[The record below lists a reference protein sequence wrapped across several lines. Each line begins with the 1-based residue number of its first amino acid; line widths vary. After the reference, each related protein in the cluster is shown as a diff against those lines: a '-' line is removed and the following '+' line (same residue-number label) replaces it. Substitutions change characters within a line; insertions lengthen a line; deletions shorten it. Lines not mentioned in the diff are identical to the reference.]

1 MERKFPRI
9 TVNNAF
15 AFIIL
20 LLTIIFICICV
31 NKYRNPIDQ
40 IENLRHTDFS
50 GIYTINDDDLSYT
63 IPENHRIDL
72 DNINEI
78 NFKIKFKENIEKGT
92 QINLHLNGVDID
104 IFQNGIKIY
113 SSSDA
118 KDISKISDIL
128 GAKWVNFISPG
139 IIKGD
144 IITIVV
150 KSKRDAIS
158 KVYLNN
164 FLGNISQGDY
174 FSLLKN
180 QLETDL
186 PKILMSVFT
195 FVIGF
200 VLLVVL
206 ITFKIMKSPIEIGSL
221 SCAMVVISGSIASF
235 INYDYI
241 TLIFV
246 DYALVYIIDYLNLLL
261 LMLFILF
268 YVRIYIYHKSI
279 STAIDVFIC
288 IWTIIIIGY
297 FICQSLGL
305 REMIGFTKNIINIAA
320 LILVFLFFFLIIEY
334 KNCKGSF
341 FALNFTIFLIVAMII
356 EAYNMSKENDFLY
369 FAFGPGI
376 LIFSIAHFISIMIK
390 AQKSFVQAAKAEKI
404 ENELIQSKVS
414 VMLSQ
419 IQPHFLYN
427 TLVVIRQLCDIN
439 PKTAKEAVTEFATYL
454 RGNLD
459 SLTFN
464 TTIPFEKEM
473 EHIENYVS
481 LEKKRFGDKINIE
494 YDFECL
500 DFDVPSLTVQTVVE
514 NAIRHGITKRKE
526 GGTVT
531 IRTREN
537 SKRYIIEVHDNGVGM
552 DLTKP
557 PEHRDNRSHIGLD
570 NVRKRMESM
579 CNGELLFNSTPNI
592 GTTVY
597 MSVPKAKENTDK
609 NKSNKISKK
618 NRKE

>member
-1 MERKFPRI
+1 MERKFPKI

-15 AFIIL
+15 AFFML
-20 LLTIIFICICV
+20 LLTLIFICICV
-31 NKYRNPIDQ
+31 NKYSNPIDE
-40 IENLRHTDFS
+40 IENLTHTDFS

-63 IPENHRIDL
+63 IPENYRLDL
-72 DNINEI
+72 ENINKI
-78 NFKIKFKENIEKGT
+78 TFKIQFKENIEKGT
-92 QINLHLNGVDID
+92 KINLHLNKVDVE
-104 IFQNGIKIY
+104 IFKHDIKIY
-113 SSSDA
+113 SS
-118 KDISKISDIL
+118 KNKETISKISDTI
-128 GAKWVNFISPG
+128 GAEWVNFSSPG
-139 IIKGD
+139 ISKND
-144 IITIVV
+144 ILTIIVT
-150 KSKRDAIS
+150 SKQDTIS
-158 KVYLNN
+158 KLCLNN

-186 PKILMSVFT
+186 PKILMAVFT

-206 ITFKIMKSPIEIGSL
+206 LTFKIMNSPIEIGSL
-221 SCAMVVISGSIASF
+221 SCAMLVISGSIAAF

-268 YVRIYIYHKSI
+268 YVRIYIHHKSI
-279 STAIDVFIC
+279 SRAIDVFIC

-297 FICQSLGL
+297 FMCQALGL
-305 REMIGFTKNIINIAA
+305 RQMIGFTKNIINIAI
-320 LILVFLFFFLIIEY
+320 LILTFLFIFLIIEY
-334 KNCKGSF
+334 KNCKGSLF
-341 FALNFTIFLIVAMII
+341 TLNFTILLISTMLIEVYCKATEDEFLSI
-356 EAYNMSKENDFLY
+356 
-369 FAFGPGI
+369 AFGTGI
-376 LIFSIAHFISIMIK
+376 LIFSTTHFISIMIK

-404 ENELIQSKVS
+404 ENELVQSKVS

-531 IRTREN
+531 IKTRET

-557 PEHRDNRSHIGLD
+557 PEYRDNRSHIGLD

-592 GTTVY
+592 GTIVY
-597 MSVPKAKENTDK
+597 MSIPKVKENTDK
-609 NKSNKISKK
+609 NK
-618 NRKE
+618 KE

>member
-1 MERKFPRI
+1 MERKFPKI

-15 AFIIL
+15 ALLIL
-20 LLTIIFICICV
+20 LLTIIFLSICAD
-31 NKYRNPIDQ
+31 KYSTPIDE
-40 IENLRHTDFS
+40 IKNLQHINFS
-50 GIYTINDDDLSYT
+50 GIYTINDDDFSYT
-63 IPENHRIDL
+63 IPKNYKIDL
-72 DNINEI
+72 DDINKI
-78 NFKIKFKENIEKGT
+78 NFKISFKEIIENDMP
-92 QINLHLNGVDID
+92 INLHLNDVNVEV
-104 IFQNGIKIY
+104 FQNDVEIY
-113 SSSDA
+113 SSY
-118 KDISKISDIL
+118 KEKNISKISDVI
-128 GAKWVNFISPG
+128 GSRWVSFPSPG
-139 IIKGD
+139 IDTDD
-144 IITIVV
+144 IITIIVT
-150 KSKRDAIS
+150 SKEETIP
-158 KVYLNN
+158 KVCLNN

-186 PKILMSVFT
+186 TKILIAVFT

-206 ITFKIMKSPIEIGSL
+206 LTFKIMNSPIEIGSI
-221 SCAMVVISGSIASF
+221 SCAMLIISGSIAAF

-246 DYALVYIIDYLNLLL
+246 DSALVYIIDYLNLLL

-268 YVRIYIYHKSI
+268 YIRIYIHHKSI
-279 STAIDVFIC
+279 IRAIDWFIC

-305 REMIGFTKNIINIAA
+305 SQMIGFTKNIINIAI
-320 LILVFLFFFLIIEY
+320 LILAFLFIFLIIEY
-334 KNCKGSF
+334 KNCKGSIF
-341 FALNFTIFLIVAMII
+341 TLNFTMLLILTMLVEVYNKVA
-356 EAYNMSKENDFLY
+356 ENDFVY
-369 FAFGPGI
+369 IAFGLGI
-376 LIFSIAHFISIMIK
+376 LLFSTTHFISIMIK
-390 AQKSFVQAAKAEKI
+390 AQKSFVQAAKAEQI

-481 LEKKRFGDKINIE
+481 LEKKRFGDKINLE

-500 DFDVPSLTVQTVVE
+500 DFDVPSLTVQTIVE

-531 IRTREN
+531 IRTRETN
-537 SKRYIIEVHDNGVGM
+537 KRYIIEVHDNGVGM

-557 PEHRDNRSHIGLD
+557 PEYSDNRSHIGLD
-570 NVRKRMESM
+570 NVRKRVESM

-597 MSVPKAKENTDK
+597 MSVPKVEENID
-609 NKSNKISKK
+609 SNK
-618 NRKE
+618 KE